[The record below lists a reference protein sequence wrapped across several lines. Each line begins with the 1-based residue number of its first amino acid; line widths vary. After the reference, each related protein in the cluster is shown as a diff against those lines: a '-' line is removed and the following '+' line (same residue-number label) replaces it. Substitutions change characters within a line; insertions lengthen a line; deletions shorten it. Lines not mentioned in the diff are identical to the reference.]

1 MKEILERIAK
11 SLESIDAELK
21 ARNADRKKLLEE
33 AEQIE
38 KKVIEIQADPFGLEN
53 LKAAALADKAKKKG
67 WQKKHIAWTMRL
79 PKKTYLH
86 YITFNEKRQ
95 EYNMTYLIIATI
107 ILALTEIIVL
117 PFASKRLSIFD
128 WEDVEDET
136 I

>member
-1 MKEILERIAK
+1 ML
-11 SLESIDAELK
+11 
-21 ARNADRKKLLEE
+21 ARAIPALLGK
-33 AEQIE
+33 
-38 KKVIEIQADPFGLEN
+38 KKVTEKSVTYQ
-53 LKAAALADKAKKKG
+53 
-67 WQKKHIAWTMRL
+67 
-79 PKKTYLH
+79 KTYLH